1 MIKIFVLQYI
11 NLLLLLLQLVAV
23 TFEKDAYK
31 IDEDEDL
38 KLKLRLDKT
47 PGEEYNLQ
55 VFSVD
60 NTAIS
65 ELCMMSYVLISM

>member
-1 MIKIFVLQYI
+1 MCI

-23 TFEKDAYK
+23 TFEKNAYY
-31 IDEDEDL
+31 IDKGEEL

-47 PGEEYNLQ
+47 PGQEFNLQ

-60 NTAIS
+60 NTATS
-65 ELCMMSYVLISM
+65 EECMMSYVLISM